1 MLYYDDMICCELWF
15 SIYYTICY
23 AHMNFKFLTYFQIS
37 GSNLQYEGDDN
48 LIDRSFGFLDQENY
62 SPTYHGMRPQMF
74 NCRSEPAIPPRLNM
88 EALSQVKSINFQLSV
103 RASVFDIYGRINI
116 HISFQP
122 HELDLEFNSYPQISL
137 R

>member
-1 MLYYDDMICCELWF
+1 
-15 SIYYTICY
+15 
-23 AHMNFKFLTYFQIS
+23 MNFKFLTYFQIS

-103 RASVFDIYGRINI
+103 RPYNTAQAEHGGSVSGK
-116 HISFQP
+116 
-122 HELDLEFNSYPQISL
+122 FNKLLIVGPSL
-137 R
+137 QYRPG